1 MKLLQGDPKNNEIG
15 TGKVT
20 LVFDIETDTEDLDET
35 AKQTRGKFA
44 EAIAAI
50 RLTNKL
56 KKSDGFLKVELENE
70 SELEKEYQSFK
81 QMVSTLSP
89 EDKKK
94 YKTGIEG
101 GILQAD
107 EIAKI
112 LLEMKDTQI
121 TSLIIRRTGKEAAK
135 SGSGTRGDLS
145 VECTTA
151 SEESVKRLFD
161 ISLKATEGDVP
172 TPPLDIFS
180 TLSFIKTGR
189 GSNFSFPSPVR
200 LEKQVS
206 SDQIENTL
214 DGYEKAL
221 EEAKKEIPELT
232 NYCNALLEYIRE
244 SEEIVEKAKTLEAAE
259 INALQ
264 KQHSNFVRVIRL
276 PSSHSPEKG
285 DYYLK
290 PFGKFVE
297 DVIGEEGRDDMIAKA
312 SSVLFSDLKKLFEDR
327 EMRLGIIM
335 NRLGSDLASGKKAEV
350 IKLAVAANFNVKRG
364 KRRKRIVSNTYSPS
378 TSFSKAI
385 QEWVDGKKISYRET
399 TSVLQVYLDGVRF
412 MHFSLRRN
420 KGVETVG
427 VQALWNPALLGTH
440 S

>member
-1 MKLLQGDPKNNEIG
+1 MKLLQGDPKDNEIG

-20 LVFDIETDTEDLDET
+20 LVFDIETDTKDLDET
-35 AKQTRGKFA
+35 ASQTRGKFA

-50 RLTNKL
+50 HLTNKL
-56 KKSDGFLKVELENE
+56 KKSDRFLKVELENE

-89 EDKKK
+89 EDKKA
-94 YKTGIEG
+94 YRTGIEG

-135 SGSGTRGDLS
+135 GGSGTRGDLS

-161 ISLKATEGDVP
+161 ISLKATEKDIP

-189 GSNFSFPSPVR
+189 GSNFSFPSTAR

-206 SDQIENTL
+206 SDQIQNTL
-214 DGYEKAL
+214 EGYEKAL

-244 SEEIVEKAKTLEAAE
+244 SEEIVEKAKALEDVE
-259 INALQ
+259 ISALQ
-264 KQHSNFVRVIRL
+264 KQHSNFTKVIRQVNKTA
-276 PSSHSPEKG
+276 PEKG
-285 DYYLK
+285 IYYLK

-297 DVIGEEGRDDMIAKA
+297 DVIGKEGRQDMISKV
-312 SSVLFSDLKKLFEDR
+312 SSVLFSDLKNLFQDR

-335 NRLGSDLASGKKAEV
+335 NRLGADLSSGKKSEV
-350 IKLAVAANFNVKRG
+350 IKLAVAANFNIKTGV
-364 KRRKRIVSNTYSPS
+364 RRKRIVSNTYSPS

-385 QEWVDGKKISYRET
+385 QEWIDGKKISYKET
-399 TSVLQVYLDGVRF
+399 PTVLSIYLDGTKF
-412 MHFSLRRN
+412 MYFSLRSS

-427 VQALWNPALLGTH
+427 VQALWNPAILGTH